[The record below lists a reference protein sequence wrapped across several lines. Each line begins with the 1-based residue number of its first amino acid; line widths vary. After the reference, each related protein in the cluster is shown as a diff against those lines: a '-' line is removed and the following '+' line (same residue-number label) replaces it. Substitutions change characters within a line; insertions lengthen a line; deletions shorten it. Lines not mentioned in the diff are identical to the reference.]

1 MGKKPTEEKVDVAI
15 EKEVTPTVAENGLK
29 EITQTPGHSTR
40 AFRA

>member
-1 MGKKPTEEKVDVAI
+1 MGKKTTEEVVEIVVENQD
-15 EKEVTPTVAENGLK
+15 TPVVVENGLK